1 MERSVRR
8 ERPAGR
14 LLRQALATA
23 LALWGAG
30 CTAEPG
36 PGPEPG
42 PRARVLLVTGEDYPG
57 HDWQR
62 TTPVV
67 AGLLER
73 DPRLEVEVLDDLR
86 ALQPA
91 RLEGHD
97 VVVLHFKNYDPAVP
111 GRPDLDALRAFVAGG
126 GGLVLLHF
134 AGGAFQEFRAD
145 FTELAGRTWDPGL
158 RGHDPRGR
166 FRVEVVDRAHAATA
180 GLEDFETDDELYT
193 CLAGEVPIEV
203 LAEARS
209 TVDGRRYPM
218 AFVLGYGAGRVFHTP
233 LGHDVAAFDPPGVG
247 ELIRRG
253 SAWAAGLPTV
263 PTRPIPRPPA
273 NMR

>member
-8 ERPAGR
+8 ARPAGR

-67 AGLLER
+67 VGLLER
-73 DPRLEVEVLDDLR
+73 DPRLEVEVLDDLH
-86 ALQPA
+86 ALRPA

-97 VVVLHFKNYDPAVP
+97 VVVLHFKN
-111 GRPDLDALRAFVAGG
+111 
-126 GGLVLLHF
+126 
-134 AGGAFQEFRAD
+134 
-145 FTELAGRTWDPGL
+145 
-158 RGHDPRGR
+158 
-166 FRVEVVDRAHAATA
+166 
-180 GLEDFETDDELYT
+180 
-193 CLAGEVPIEV
+193 
-203 LAEARS
+203 
-209 TVDGRRYPM
+209 
-218 AFVLGYGAGRVFHTP
+218 
-233 LGHDVAAFDPPGVG
+233 
-247 ELIRRG
+247 
-253 SAWAAGLPTV
+253 
-263 PTRPIPRPPA
+263 
-273 NMR
+273 